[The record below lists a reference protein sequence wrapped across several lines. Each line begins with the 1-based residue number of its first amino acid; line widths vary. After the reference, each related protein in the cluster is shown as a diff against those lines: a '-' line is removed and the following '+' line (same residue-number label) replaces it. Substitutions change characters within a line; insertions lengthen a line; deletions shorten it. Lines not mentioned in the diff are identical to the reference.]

1 MLARAFEG
9 AEGQMVIL
17 AAILGGLS
25 PFFSCEV
32 NPFIA
37 AMLALCAPLNAVM
50 AFGLA
55 SPLMDPA
62 MF

>member
-25 PFFSCEV
+25 RFCSCEV

-37 AMLALCAPLNAVM
+37 ALSALGAPLTAVM
-50 AFGLA
+50 AFWLA